1 VRTSYGDRP
10 HGVLWAKWA
19 NEAIKRWK
27 AWDEEFGRTMQAKV
41 FHTTGDLILRKD
53 WEPYLKDTRQNWDT
67 AGIRYEVLTPNDVR
81 SQYPVIDCK
90 EIGVVLFEPN
100 AGVVRARRACET
112 VAEAFKRNGGEVV
125 VARALPS
132 LANGGRLQD
141 VALSSGETLKAG
153 KFVFACGPWLWKIF
167 PEFLRTRLR
176 TPMGNVF
183 YYGTPVGD
191 NRFVAPYLP
200 SFNFPGITGWP
211 ALPNDARGFRVRV
224 GGGTQ
229 TDPDTS
235 QRWIDPSNFTRPRQ
249 FIMDRFP
256 LLIDAPLLETRSCHY
271 ELTVTRNFYIDTHP
285 EWSNVWIAGGG
296 SAEGFKF
303 GPMVGD
309 YVAKRV
315 MGIEGDP
322 EIAKGFRIPKE
333 EFEEP
338 PRTAADSARVRARQD
353 SVRAKARADSL
364 KADSAK
370 GVVPGR
376 GTPTQPKPDAVK
388 KPSLW

>member
-1 VRTSYGDRP
+1 
-10 HGVLWAKWA
+10 
-19 NEAIKRWK
+19 
-27 AWDEEFGRTMQAKV
+27 M
-41 FHTTGDLILRKD
+41 
-53 WEPYLKDTRQNWDT
+53 
-67 AGIRYEVLTPNDVR
+67 
-81 SQYPVIDCK
+81 
-90 EIGVVLFEPN
+90 
-100 AGVVRARRACET
+100 
-112 VAEAFKRNGGEVV
+112 
-125 VARALPS
+125 
-132 LANGGRLQD
+132 
-141 VALSSGETLKAG
+141 
-153 KFVFACGPWLWKIF
+153 FACGPWLWKIF

-249 FIMDRFP
+249 FLIDRFP

-271 ELTVTRNFYIDTHP
+271 ELSVTRNFYIDTHP

-309 YVAKRV
+309 YTAKRV

-322 EIAKGFRIPKE
+322 AIAKGFRIPKE

-338 PRTAADSARVRARQD
+338 PRTAADSARV
-353 SVRAKARADSL
+353 KARADSV
-364 KADSAK
+364 AQGHEPIQRRPIRRRASFPVRARRRNETRRAPRSHRSGSDVMRVVAAATARRVDSTTCLAARA
-370 GVVPGR
+370 PAPR
-376 GTPTQPKPDAVK
+376 PRALPSSPTSTRICPRSTPRWRRSTGSARMPSIIRVTRLASARFPRSVSTDCCSRPSTHLLMGNHDAWFAFG
-388 KPSLW
+388 LA

>member
-1 VRTSYGDRP
+1 
-10 HGVLWAKWA
+10 
-19 NEAIKRWK
+19 
-27 AWDEEFGRTMQAKV
+27 M
-41 FHTTGDLILRKD
+41 
-53 WEPYLKDTRQNWDT
+53 
-67 AGIRYEVLTPNDVR
+67 
-81 SQYPVIDCK
+81 
-90 EIGVVLFEPN
+90 
-100 AGVVRARRACET
+100 
-112 VAEAFKRNGGEVV
+112 

-132 LANGGRLQD
+132 LAQGGKLQD
-141 VALSSGETLKAG
+141 VALSNGETLKAG
-153 KFVFACGPWLWKIF
+153 KFVFACGPWLWKVF

-191 NRFVAPYLP
+191 NRFVAPHMP

-211 ALPNDARGFRVRV
+211 ALPNDARGFRIRV
-224 GGGTQ
+224 GGGSQ

-249 FIMDRFP
+249 FLMDRFP

-303 GPMVGD
+303 GPVVGD

-364 KADSAK
+364 KADSAAK
-370 GVVPGR
+370 RVVPGT
-376 GTPTQPKPDAVK
+376 GAPKPDAVK
-388 KPSLW
+388 KPPLW